1 MAFSAVSSS
10 TSVFPEI
17 LPEINVTPL
26 IDVLL
31 VLLIIF
37 MVIVPVRPRG
47 LSSQVPQGAAVAAL
61 RETPVSVRMIAGP
74 SGAIAYEVEGRRVA
88 QAQVGAALISSLN
101 ARDDRAL
108 FVEASPQVSYRVVA
122 ELVGRAKAVGATAI
136 ALGRLGPQ
144 D

>member
-10 TSVFPEI
+10 TSVF
-17 LPEINVTPL
+17 PEINVTPL

-37 MVIVPVRPRG
+37 MVIVPVRSRG
-47 LSSQVPQGAAVAAL
+47 LNSQVPQGAAVAAL
-61 RETPVSVRMIAGP
+61 RETPVSVRVVAGP
-74 SGAIAYEVEGRRVA
+74 LGAITYEVDGRRVA
-88 QAQVGAALISSLN
+88 QAEIDATLISSLN
-101 ARDDRAL
+101 AREDRAL

-136 ALGRLGPQ
+136 ALGRLEPQ
-144 D
+144 G